1 MFEYVNGT
9 GDLQTE
15 QPAALSYKLILRLD
29 EKLNFSKFSSF
40 SRQLFLEVFLSDL
53 HMDFSRNKQVL
64 DEDLLPVSLLLCIQE
79 ETSVLKIP
87 EFTETL
93 FSWSTV
99 SD

>member
-9 GDLQTE
+9 DDLQTE
-15 QPAALSYKLILRLD
+15 PLAAISYNLILRLD
-29 EKLNFSKFSSF
+29 EKLNFSKFNSF
-40 SRQLFLEVFLSDL
+40 SRQLFLEVFLCDL

-64 DEDLLPVSLLLCIQE
+64 DEDLLPVSLLLNIQE

-87 EFTETL
+87 EFTKTL